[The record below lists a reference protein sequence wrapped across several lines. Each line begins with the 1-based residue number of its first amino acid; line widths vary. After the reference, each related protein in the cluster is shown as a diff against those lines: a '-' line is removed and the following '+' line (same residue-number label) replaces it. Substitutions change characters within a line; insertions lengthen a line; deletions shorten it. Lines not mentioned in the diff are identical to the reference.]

1 MQNLSDRKK
10 YLNVIQQLEKRFNFE
25 KKENVNFP
33 FFKLERTKSLM
44 DLIGNPHKNNSYTI
58 HVAGT
63 NGKGSVC
70 SNIES
75 IFNVANIKTGMLT
88 SPHLLEYT
96 ERIRING
103 ENITHSE
110 FIEAHDFIIQNIKKY
125 ENINNISF
133 TFFEVLTAMAFY
145 LFKKNK
151 VKIQIIETGLGGTFD
166 STNIVDSD
174 LSIITAI
181 GLDHQSVLG
190 ESIELIAEN
199 KAGIIKA
206 ESKTITT
213 MQRNSVMKIIQD
225 KAESVNTTLIKIFY
239 EYIEPLTF
247 HDNYLSTVIKIK
259 NKIYKIKL
267 NSIGLNQINNITT
280 AITAINEY
288 PFLKLSTSQ
297 IEEGIKNNNWPC
309 RGEIIKKYDRYFFID
324 GAHNE
329 ESIKNLAETINKFFK
344 TANFFILGINTGH
357 DIASAKL
364 LLKNAK
370 KIILSQSAHPKS
382 LTAKKLGKII
392 CSISKLEPIN
402 SDNIPDAIKKAVFHS
417 KKNDIII
424 CTGSLFLASEIKE
437 NLRNEFEK
445 L

>member
-25 KKENVNFP
+25 KRENVNFP
-33 FFKLERTKSLM
+33 FFKLERTKLLM

-88 SPHLLEYT
+88 SPHLLDYT

-125 ENINNISF
+125 ENDNISF
-133 TFFEVLTAMAFY
+133 TFFEILTAMAFY

-151 VKIQIIETGLGGTFD
+151 VEIQIIETGLGGTFD

-174 LSIITAI
+174 LSIITPV
-181 GLDHQSVLG
+181 GMDHQDILG
-190 ESIELIAEN
+190 ESIELIAKN
-199 KAGIIKA
+199 KAGIIKPK
-206 ESKTITT
+206 SKTISTL
-213 MQRNSVMKIIQD
+213 QKDSVMKIIQE
-225 KAESVNTTLIKIFY
+225 KAESINTDFIKIFY
-239 EYIEPLTF
+239 KHIEPLKF
-247 HDNYLSTVIKIK
+247 HGNYLSSVIKIRDK
-259 NKIYKIKL
+259 VYRLKI
-267 NSIGLNQINNITT
+267 NSIGLNQVDNIAI
-280 AITAINEY
+280 AITAVNEY
-288 PFLKLSTSQ
+288 PFLKLNISQ

-309 RGEIIKKYDRYFFID
+309 RGEVIQKYDRYFFID
-324 GAHNE
+324 GAHNQ
-329 ESIKNLAETINKFFK
+329 ESINNLEETINKFFK
-344 TANFFILGINTGH
+344 TANFFIVGVNTGH
-357 DIASAKL
+357 DILPIKS
-364 LLKNAK
+364 LLKNAE
-370 KIILSQSAHPKS
+370 KIILSQSTHPKS
-382 LTAKKLGKII
+382 LTTKKLGEII
-392 CSISKLEPIN
+392 SNITKLKTIK
-402 SDNIPDAIKKAVFHS
+402 SDNISDAIKKAVFRS

-437 NLRNEFEK
+437 NLRTEFEK

>member
-10 YLNVIQQLEKRFNFE
+10 YLKVIQQLEKRFNFE
-25 KKENVNFP
+25 KKEQVNFP
-33 FFKLERTKSLM
+33 FFKLERTKLLM
-44 DLIGNPHKNNSYTI
+44 DLIGNPHINNSYTI

-75 IFNVANIKTGMLT
+75 IFNVANVKTGMLT
-88 SPHLLEYT
+88 SPHLLDYT

-103 ENITHSE
+103 ENISHSE
-110 FIEAHDFIIQNIKKY
+110 FIKAHDFIIQNIKKY
-125 ENINNISF
+125 ENNNISF
-133 TFFEVLTAMAFY
+133 TFFEILTAMAFY

-181 GLDHQSVLG
+181 GMDHQAILG

-199 KAGIIKA
+199 KAGIIKVG
-206 ESKTITT
+206 SKTITT
-213 MQRNSVMKIIQD
+213 IQKDSVMKIIQD
-225 KAESVNTTLIKIFY
+225 KAESVNATFIKIFY

-247 HDNYLSTVIKIK
+247 HDHYLATIIKIR
-259 NKIYKIKL
+259 NKIYKLKL
-267 NSIGLNQINNITT
+267 NSIGLNQIDNISI

-309 RGEIIKKYDRYFFID
+309 RGEIVKKYDRYFFID

-329 ESIKNLAETINKFFK
+329 ESIKNLSETINKFFK
-344 TANFFILGINTGH
+344 TANYFILGINSGH
-357 DIASAKL
+357 DITSAKSL
-364 LLKNAK
+364 LQNAQR
-370 KIILSQSAHPKS
+370 IILSQSTHPKS
-382 LTAKKLGKII
+382 LTAKKLGEII
-392 CSISKLEPIN
+392 SNITKLKTIK
-402 SDNIPDAIKKAVFHS
+402 SDNISDAIKKAVFHS